1 MNDRLFARPDI
12 AQETRADGTIIL
24 KSRMP
29 LGAPAR
35 SIGDWLAH
43 WGKADPG
50 RLFMAERGKDGQWMR
65 LTYGDAL
72 QKVRAAGAWMLAN
85 GLSQDHPLAILSDNS
100 IDHAILSLG
109 AIYVGVPAATISQAY
124 SLLSTDHERIKAMV
138 GLLEPGAVYASD
150 TARFGPALKAIAPL
164 HAGKVITSADDGTA
178 GPVVAMDA
186 LLSAREDAAVDAA
199 HAAITPDTIARLLF
213 TSGSTGLPKAV
224 INTHRMLTANQEM
237 RAACWPFLAD
247 EPPVIVDWLPWSH
260 TFGANHNLNMILR
273 NGGTIYIDAGRPAP
287 GAINATVANLAKVG
301 PNICFN
307 VPRGYAMMADALEAD
322 PDAAKRFF
330 SAVKIIFYAA
340 AALPQTTWDKLQD
353 LSMKA
358 VGRKPALVSAWGS
371 TETAPLAT
379 DCHFQ
384 ATRSGNIGVPVPGV
398 ELKLVPNAGK
408 MEVRVRGPNVTPG
421 YYRNEPQ
428 TRAAFDEEG
437 FYLIGDAMKLADPA
451 DPSMGLYF
459 DGRVAED
466 FKLSTGTF
474 VHVGQIRVAG
484 IDALAPLAQDIV
496 VTGHNRDAVGFLIF
510 PNMVV
515 ARKLSGL
522 GEDAPAGD
530 VLAHPAVREHAARGL
545 AALKAEGGGS
555 SRFAT
560 RARLMAAPPSVDAGE
575 INDKGYINQR
585 AVLSNRPEELAAL
598 EGDDP
603 NGFILPA

>member
-1 MNDRLFARPDI
+1 MSQTLFATPEI
-12 AQETRADGTIIL
+12 AQEVRADGTIIL
-24 KSRMP
+24 TSRMKA
-29 LGAPAR
+29 GTPAR
-35 SIGDWLAH
+35 SVGDWLVR
-43 WGKADPG
+43 WGKADPD
-50 RLFMAERGKDGQWMR
+50 RLFLAERGKDGHWQR

-72 QKVRAAGAWMLAN
+72 QKVRAVAAWLLAN
-85 GLSQDHPLAILSDNS
+85 GVSQDHPLAILSDNS
-100 IDHAILSLG
+100 IDHALVALG
-109 AIYVGVPAATISQAY
+109 AMHAGIPAATISQAY
-124 SLLSTDHERIKAMV
+124 SLLSSDHERLKAMI
-138 GLLEPGAVYASD
+138 GLLEPGAIYVSD
-150 TARFGPALKAIAPL
+150 TARFAPALKAIAPNHSGL
-164 HAGKVITSADDGTA
+164 LVTSADDGSA
-178 GPVVAMDA
+178 GQAVAMESVLA
-186 LLSAREDAAVDAA
+186 SKPGPAVDAA
-199 HAAITPDTIARLLF
+199 HEAITPDTIARLLF
-213 TSGSTGLPKAV
+213 TSGSTGIPKAV
-224 INTHRMLTANQEM
+224 INTQRMLTANQEM
-237 RAACWPFLAD
+237 RAACWPFLAQ

-260 TFGANHNLNMILR
+260 TFGANHNLNMIMR
-273 NGGTIYIDAGRPAP
+273 NGGTLYIDAGRPAP
-287 GAINATVANLAKVG
+287 GAINATVANLKEIG

-307 VPRGYAMMADALEAD
+307 VPRGYAMLADALEAD
-322 PDAAKRFF
+322 SEAAARFF
-330 SAVKIIFYAA
+330 GQVKVIFYAA
-340 AALPQTTWDKLQD
+340 AALPQNVWDRLEA

-408 MEVRVRGPNVTPG
+408 LEVRVRGPNVTPG
-421 YYRNEPQ
+421 YYRNQAQ

-437 FYLIGDAMKLADPA
+437 FYLIGDAIKLADPA
-451 DPSMGLYF
+451 DPSKGLYF

-510 PNMVV
+510 PNVAA
-515 ARKLSGL
+515 ARKIAGL
-522 GEDAPAGD
+522 GEDASLSA
-530 VLAHPAVREHAARGL
+530 VFAHPAVRAHVAKGL

-555 SRFAT
+555 SRFAA
-560 RARLMAAPPSVDAGE
+560 RARLMEAPPSVDAGE

-585 AVLSNRPEELAAL
+585 AVLTNRPAELALL

-603 NGFILPA
+603 AAFILPG

>member
-1 MNDRLFARPDI
+1 MTNTLFATPDI
-12 AQETRADGTIIL
+12 AQEKRADGTIIL
-24 KSRMP
+24 TSRLE
-29 LGAPAR
+29 LGKPAR
-35 SIGDWLAH
+35 SIGDWLVH
-43 WGKADPG
+43 WAKTDPD
-50 RLFMAERGKDGQWMR
+50 RLFLAERGKDGRWVR
-65 LTYGDAL
+65 LTYGQAL
-72 QKVRAAGAWMLAN
+72 EKVRAAGAWMLAN
-85 GLSQDHPLAILSDNS
+85 GLSQDHPLALLSDNS
-100 IDHAILSLG
+100 IDHAVLALG
-109 AIYVGVPAATISQAY
+109 AIYAGIPAATISQAY
-124 SLLSTDHERIKAMV
+124 SLLSSDHERIKAMV

-150 TARFGPALKAIAPL
+150 TARFGPALKAISPL
-164 HAGKVITSADDGTA
+164 HAGKVITSDDDGSA
-178 GPVVAMDA
+178 GAVISMAGVLAPRD
-186 LLSAREDAAVDAA
+186 EAAVEAA

-237 RAACWPFLAD
+237 RAACWPFLAA

-260 TFGANHNLNMILR
+260 TFGANHNLNMVMR
-273 NGGTIYIDAGRPAP
+273 NGGTMYIDAGRPAP
-287 GAINATVANLAKVG
+287 GAINATVANVAEIG

-322 PDAAKRFF
+322 PEAAKRFF
-330 SAVKIIFYAA
+330 SAVKVIFYAA
-340 AALPQTTWDKLQD
+340 AALPQTTWDKLEE
-353 LSMKA
+353 LSQKA

-428 TRAAFDEEG
+428 TAAAFDEEG
-437 FYLIGDAMKLADPA
+437 FYLIGDAMKLADPDDA
-451 DPSMGLYF
+451 SKGLFF

-484 IDALAPLAQDIV
+484 IDALTPLAQDIV

-510 PNMVV
+510 PNMPA
-515 ARKLSGL
+515 ARKIAGL
-522 GEDAPAGD
+522 GEDAPVAD
-530 VLAHPAVREHAARGL
+530 VLAHPAVRAHAAKGL
-545 AALKAEGGGS
+545 GALKAEGGGS

-585 AVLSNRPEELAAL
+585 AVLGNRAEELAAL
-598 EGDDP
+598 EGSDP
-603 NGFILPA
+603 QAFILPG